1 MLLSS
6 KFGSHKVLTAFSYL
20 LNEDTANAP
29 GTPQRINLSVGTK
42 APPIYTASVPNTT
55 GLKRNS
61 AKAQSAANSS
71 IVNRSEVVPV
81 IVPRNND
88 RMEQAS
94 EPRKEGFP
102 TRALQQSLQTKVS
115 DLRKF
120 PTLKEDLVRSNA
132 VSQSDIEVP
141 KAIEFSSI
149 ADKNNF
155 PSVKC
160 SILGAAATERN
171 VKDDTSLVSTKPEVH
186 SAPELLSRNQNENC
200 AY

>member
-1 MLLSS
+1 M
-6 KFGSHKVLTAFSYL
+6 
-20 LNEDTANAP
+20 
-29 GTPQRINLSVGTK
+29 
-42 APPIYTASVPNTT
+42 
-55 GLKRNS
+55 
-61 AKAQSAANSS
+61 
-71 IVNRSEVVPV
+71 
-81 IVPRNND
+81 PRNND

-94 EPRKEGFP
+94 EPRKEGTA
-102 TRALQQSLQTKVS
+102 TRAIQQLSQTKVS

-120 PTLKEDLVRSNA
+120 PTLKEDLGRSHA

-149 ADKNNF
+149 ADKNIF

-171 VKDDTSLVSTKPEVH
+171 VKDDNSFVSTKPEMH

-200 AY
+200 AYEFVSHFLFTNADI